1 MGSFSIWHIL
11 ILLSLLLIPVG
22 IALVVWFIVRI
33 SNKRSPVNQLPPR
46 TPTDDNPP

>member
-11 ILLSLLLIPVG
+11 ILLILLAIPVG

-33 SNKRSPVNQLPPR
+33 SNKRSPVSQLPPR